1 MPFDGKKGITVKI
14 DADLHAEVRQY
25 VDQHSMTMAEFITLA
40 LDDELHPKSNQK
52 EGQNMGNMR
61 TLAFQVPENLFQRI
75 KEYLH
80 RNNITQKEFVI
91 GLIEDELDREQTES
105 EIADDNTD
113 AEEIAAVSDL
123 EEVSDDYAED
133 AGEQDGSGFSDDFE
147 DGESYDRGEESE
159 YEDEYES
166 ETDSMGFS
174 MEM

>member
-14 DADLHAEVRQY
+14 DADLHAQVRQY
-25 VDQHSMTMAEFITLA
+25 VEQHSMTMAEFITLA

-75 KEYLH
+75 KEYL
-80 RNNITQKEFVI
+80 QKEFVI

>member
-14 DADLHAEVRQY
+14 DADLHAQVRQY
-25 VDQHSMTMAEFITLA
+25 TEQHSMTMAEFITLA
-40 LDDELHPKSNQK
+40 LDDELHPKFNQK
-52 EGQNMGNMR
+52 EGQNMENMR

-133 AGEQDGSGFSDDFE
+133 AGE
-147 DGESYDRGEESE
+147 SYDRGEEAECDTE
-159 YEDEYES
+159 YEDEA
-166 ETDSMGFS
+166 ETMVADNAPIIGM
-174 MEM
+174 